1 MFGRKAVLHEKP
13 EDKKKG
19 EEKRG
24 WRGDK
29 KADMKDP
36 SDFSVPEVGV
46 VQMRVRSR
54 GGCGPEGCVVQ
65 RWVWSRG
72 GRGHIYKHISH
83 YTQLRTSTFV
93 TIVVHQTLLFTGCTA
108 AD

>member
-46 VQMRVRSR
+46 VTYTNTFLITFNFVQALLS
-54 GGCGPEGCVVQ
+54 PELYTKP
-65 RWVWSRG
+65 
-72 GRGHIYKHISH
+72 YK
-83 YTQLRTSTFV
+83 FM
-93 TIVVHQTLLFTGCTA
+93 
-108 AD
+108 